1 MRTEDEVVDQILKYA
16 EEDDNV
22 RAVIRT
28 DLMPER
34 DYLFT
39 YNFYFI
45 VNDIDKYDDDSV
57 FESFFGDRVLLFRSD
72 KNYPD
77 MFQNTKGHLMVFRD
91 GVTIVIN
98 AMDQDTFL
106 SRYNGEIDQENVW
119 IGDTFKKILDKD
131 SLLPDIERLE
141 EKQTLFSDVPTEE
154 AFIGTCNEFWWVIK
168 TFAEYTLRE
177 ELPSAMFYLNVAIRD
192 LLNKVLRWNIYLQSD
207 QPVDMG
213 ILDSKMEEL
222 LDEEFFVLYKKTYPS
237 ADYKS
242 IWEAYDAVVSLWRRV
257 GNMIAERCDFAY
269 PSDTEKNMLEFIQ
282 NLRDMKVASRR

>member
-1 MRTEDEVVDQILKYA
+1 MRSEDEVVNQILKFA
-16 EEDDNV
+16 EGDDNV

-34 DYLFT
+34 DYLFA

-45 VNDIDKYDDDSV
+45 VNDIEKYEDDTF
-57 FESFFGDRVLLFRSD
+57 FETIFGDRILLFRSD
-72 KNYPD
+72 KNYPE
-77 MFQNTKGHLMVFRD
+77 MFENAKAHLMVFRD
-91 GVTIVIN
+91 GITIVIDVMN
-98 AMDQDTFL
+98 KDMFI
-106 SRYNGEIDQENVW
+106 SRYNGEIKHGNVW

-131 SLLPDIERLE
+131 GLLPDIDRVE

-154 AFIGTCNEFWWVIK
+154 AFVGACNEFWWVIK
-168 TFAEYTLRE
+168 TFVEYTLRE

-192 LLNKVLRWNIYLQSD
+192 LLNKVLRWNIYLQSE

-222 LDEEFFVLYKKTYPS
+222 LDEEFFELYKKTYPN

-242 IWEAYDAVVSLWRRV
+242 IWEAYDAVVTLWRRV
-257 GNMIAERCDFAY
+257 CIMIAERCDFTY
-269 PSDTEKNMLEFIQ
+269 PGDTEKNMLEFIQ
-282 NLRDMKVASRR
+282 NLRNLTIYE